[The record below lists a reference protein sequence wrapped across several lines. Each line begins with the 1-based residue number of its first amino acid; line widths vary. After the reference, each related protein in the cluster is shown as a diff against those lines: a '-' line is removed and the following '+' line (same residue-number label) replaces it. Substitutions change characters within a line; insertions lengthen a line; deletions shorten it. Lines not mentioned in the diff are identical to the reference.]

1 MNNNEN
7 SDFSSKLPT
16 ESLTS
21 SKELSDDMEMVS
33 PGVMLREAR
42 EKLGLSTKDIANR
55 LNFKVSL
62 VENIEQD
69 SLDPRLPETFN
80 RGYLSSYA
88 KIVAVEIEDVLVSYD
103 ALGVAQTQRSELQSF
118 SNLTIK
124 EAEHSRVM
132 WLSYLIIAIL
142 VGLTVLW
149 WMQEESQQ
157 AASIENSSAIK
168 KESGNTSQRLT
179 LVSNPDN
186 GQESSDVIVS
196 TPKLVLTPK
205 KQSDSQVNN
214 HQGKVEFIA
223 VEDSI
228 LTGTEPLAEMKEQPL
243 LAGVTSPKVNQK
255 SDGSTTKE
263 TSDNDFSVN
272 AQPLDNYAA
281 HAVFTFSGDCWVN
294 IYDATGERVAWGVK
308 KSGYVMTVKGK
319 APLRVTLG
327 KPELASIIYNE
338 QAVDM
343 SSFNVGNIA
352 KFTLPLSVNK
362 EG

>member
-7 SDFSSKLPT
+7 KGLSGKSPEELSSS
-16 ESLTS
+16 E
-21 SKELSDDMEMVS
+21 ELSDDMEMVS

-42 EKLGLSTKDIANR
+42 EKLGLTQDDIANR

-62 VENIEQD
+62 VESIEKD
-69 SLDPRLPETFN
+69 NLDPQLPETFN

-88 KIVAVEIEDVLVSYD
+88 KVVAVEIVDILASHD
-103 ALGVAQTQRSELQSF
+103 AVGAAQTQRSELQSF

-149 WMQEESQQ
+149 WMQEEEQQ
-157 AASIENSSAIK
+157 TGISETNPAIVEKPNDAVRESLSVQNSSKKAELRQPVTTPNADDLNTQEQIDLASDKANTIAAEQLLNVEEDSSLVNEIENSVEQQQTNTN
-168 KESGNTSQRLT
+168 ESENS
-179 LVSNPDN
+179 
-186 GQESSDVIVS
+186 
-196 TPKLVLTPK
+196 
-205 KQSDSQVNN
+205 
-214 HQGKVEFIA
+214 
-223 VEDSI
+223 
-228 LTGTEPLAEMKEQPL
+228 
-243 LAGVTSPKVNQK
+243 
-255 SDGSTTKE
+255 
-263 TSDNDFSVN
+263 
-272 AQPLDNYAA
+272 AQPLDNDSA

-327 KPELASIIYNE
+327 KPELATISYNE
-338 QAVDM
+338 QLVDM
-343 SSFNVGNIA
+343 SGFNAGNIA
-352 KFTLPLSVNK
+352 KFTLPLSAN
-362 EG
+362 EAR